1 MQAIVILMILCINTM
16 SKAAPQLQLQQENN
30 SKIAARQAVGKIVS

>member
-16 SKAAPQLQLQQENN
+16 SKAAPQLQQENN